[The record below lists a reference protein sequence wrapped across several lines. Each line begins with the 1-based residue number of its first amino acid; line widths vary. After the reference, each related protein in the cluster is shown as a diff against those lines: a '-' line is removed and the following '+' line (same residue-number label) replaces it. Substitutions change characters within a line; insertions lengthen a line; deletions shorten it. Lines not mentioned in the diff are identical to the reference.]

1 MDSPCLSGAR
11 PTDASA
17 PSPSIAKSK
26 TSTLRRR
33 FKQAEHVTKWSNAV
47 WPATKRNK
55 KSAWQA
61 LALRRAQGGRGT
73 LLPFEAAPS
82 TYTYPLYT
90 PYTYPTCDNVVAD
103 LVAESAKLV

>member
-1 MDSPCLSGAR
+1 MDISPCLSGAS

-55 KSAWQA
+55 KSAIGQA
-61 LALRRAQGGRGT
+61 LALRPAQGGRT
-73 LLPFEAAPS
+73 LLAFEAAPS

-90 PYTYPTCDNVVAD
+90 YTYPTCDNVVAD